1 MAKKIITVVETK
13 PKYPKIIDRRLQQL
27 RFQLEEQKAEFICV
41 SFLPNIRYLTNFSGS
56 SALIFVSFDEIH
68 FITDDRYEEQIK
80 DELYPLPNLITHI
93 TRDPW
98 NYLVEKN
105 LLNDVQS
112 IAFEADCMPYA
123 VAVEIRNIIRPVKF
137 KPAANLVSR
146 FTQPKD
152 PDELKYIRKSLEL
165 TEQVYQYM
173 LEFIKP
179 GMTEIEIAIELSYQ
193 CRKAGSEGEPTEI
206 VVVSGNRGSLV
217 FGNPSDRKVRN
228 NELISLDFGCRV
240 NGFGSD
246 ISRTVAL
253 GRVTKEQ
260 KLMYD
265 VLRTAQRAAIK
276 EVRPG
281 MNGKHLD
288 SIARNIIFK
297 EGFGDYF
304 KHTVGH
310 GMGLQA
316 VESPIISNYLE
327 DQIVPE
333 DTVIGIEPGIYV
345 PDKFGMRVEEVML
358 VTPNGGEVLLA
369 APDEIAVIL

>member
-1 MAKKIITVVETK
+1 MAKKITSVVETK

-56 SALIFVSFDEIH
+56 SALIFVSLEEIH

-112 IAFEADCMPYA
+112 IAFEADYMPYA

-137 KPAANLVSR
+137 KPATNLVSR

-152 PDELKYIRKSLEL
+152 IDELKYLRKSLEL

-179 GMTEIEIAIELSYQ
+179 GMSEIEIAIELSYQ

-217 FGNPSDRKVRN
+217 FGNPSDRKVKK
-228 NELISLDFGCRV
+228 NELIILDFGCRI
-240 NGFGSD
+240 NGFGTD
-246 ISRTVAL
+246 ISRTIAL

-260 KLMYD
+260 KQMYD
-265 VLRTAQRAAIK
+265 VLRTAQKAAIK

-288 SIARNIIFK
+288 SIARNIIAK
-297 EGFGDYF
+297 EGYGDYF

-310 GMGLQA
+310 GIGLQA

-333 DTVIGIEPGIYV
+333 DAIVGIEPGIYV

-358 VTPNGGEVLLA
+358 VTPNGGEVILA

>member
-1 MAKKIITVVETK
+1 MAKKTTTVVETK

-27 RFQLEEQKAEFICV
+27 RFQLEEQKAEFVCV
-41 SFLPNIRYLTNFSGS
+41 SYLPNIRYLTNFSGS
-56 SALIFVSFDEIH
+56 SALIFISENEIH

-98 NYLVEKN
+98 KYLVVEG
-105 LLNDVQS
+105 LLKEVQS
-112 IAFEADCMPYA
+112 IAFEADYMPYA

-137 KPAANLVSR
+137 KPATNLVSR

-152 PDELKYIRKSLEL
+152 PDELKYLKKSLEL
-165 TEQVYQYM
+165 TEQVYRYM

-179 GMTEIEIAIELSYQ
+179 GMSEIEIAIELSYQ
-193 CRKAGSEGEPTEI
+193 SRKAGSEGEPTEI

-217 FGNPSDRKVRN
+217 FGNPSERKVKK
-228 NELISLDFGCRV
+228 NELIILDFGCRI
-240 NGFGSD
+240 NGFGTD

-265 VLRTAQRAAIK
+265 ALRTAQRAAIK

-288 SIARNIIFK
+288 SIARKIISDA
-297 EGFGDYF
+297 GYGDYF

-310 GMGLQA
+310 GIGLQA

-333 DTVIGIEPGIYV
+333 DTIVGIEPGIYV
-345 PDKFGMRVEEVML
+345 PEKFGMRVEEVML
-358 VTPNGGEVLLA
+358 VTPNGGEVILA
-369 APDEIAVIL
+369 APDEIDVIL

>member
-1 MAKKIITVVETK
+1 MAKKITPIVETK

-27 RFQLEEQKAEFICV
+27 RFQLEEQKAEFICI

-56 SALIFVSFDEIH
+56 SALIFVSLEEIH

-80 DELYPLPNLITHI
+80 DELYPLPNIITHI

-98 NYLVEKN
+98 NYLVEKK

-112 IAFEADCMPYA
+112 IAFEADYMPYA

-137 KPAANLVSR
+137 KPATNLVSR

-193 CRKAGSEGEPTEI
+193 CHKAGSEGEPTEI

-217 FGNPSDRKVRN
+217 FGNPSDRKVKK
-228 NELISLDFGCRV
+228 NELIILDFGCRV
-240 NGFGSD
+240 NGFGTD

-260 KLMYD
+260 KQMYD
-265 VLRTAQRAAIK
+265 VLRSAQRAAIK

-288 SIARNIIFK
+288 SIARNIIAK
-297 EGFGDYF
+297 EGFGDFF

-310 GMGLQA
+310 GIGLQA

-333 DTVIGIEPGIYV
+333 DSIVGIEPGIYV

-358 VTPNGGEVLLA
+358 VTPNGGEVILA